1 MNCHDAR
8 KHWELYYDS
17 EGDSELY
24 LQING
29 HLAECGDCSKW
40 FFQQARFEEALART
54 LAAQP
59 ATPELW
65 NRVLSEVGVTQ
76 PVATRSWMTYFS
88 PILVVAASLIAAVGI
103 WWFSSTGDSEHLSAL
118 TAAVHEQFASG
129 AEPIEFVN
137 ASDEAVEEYLKSR
150 VSFAVRCPPRQDAG
164 FVVQGGGVCRIAG
177 DDAAY
182 VFGRVDDGDV
192 SIFILPEE
200 RLAKFTHEREVLSR
214 EAVHHCREGA
224 YDMVVAKIDR
234 NVVVVIGHG
243 RPEQLENVVRAYGTY
258 PERPATEN
266 SRTLKKRPVRLTA

>member
-8 KHWELYYDS
+8 RHWELYYDS
-17 EGDSELY
+17 EGDTELY
-24 LQING
+24 LQINE
-29 HLAECGDCSKW
+29 HLAECASCSKW
-40 FFQQARFEEALART
+40 FFQQARFEQALAGK
-54 LAAQP
+54 LAAP
-59 ATPELW
+59 SATPELW
-65 NRVLSEVGVTQ
+65 QRVLSEAGVVR
-76 PVATRSWMTYFS
+76 PVAARSWTSYFS
-88 PILVVAASLIAAVGI
+88 PFLALAASIIAAVGI
-103 WWFSSTGDSEHLSAL
+103 WWFSAARSVEHLSTLA
-118 TAAVHEQFASG
+118 AAVHEQFANG
-129 AEPIEFVN
+129 AEQIEFVN

-150 VSFAVRCPPRQDAG
+150 VTFPVRCPPRKDAG

-177 DDAAY
+177 DDTAY
-182 VFGRVDDGDV
+182 VFGRVDDEDV

-200 RLAKFTHEREVLSR
+200 RLASFSHEREVLSR

-258 PERPATEN
+258 PDRPAPAN